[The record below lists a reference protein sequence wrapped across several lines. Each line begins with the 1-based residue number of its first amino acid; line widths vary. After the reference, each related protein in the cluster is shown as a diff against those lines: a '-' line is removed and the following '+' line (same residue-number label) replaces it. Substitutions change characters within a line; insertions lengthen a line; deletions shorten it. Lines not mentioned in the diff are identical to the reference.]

1 MLSDIRKMYLFG
13 FFRNFFLIGA
23 ISVPFFLE
31 WGKLNYTQMFILQ
44 SWFSF
49 WLFILEI
56 PTGAIADRFGRKT
69 SIVLGGFIASVGI
82 FIYSLV
88 PNFMLFLIAEFLA
101 ALGGALISGADRA
114 LIYDK
119 LKQMKQVKQAKY
131 VFSNYTIANTLG
143 VIVALPL
150 GSYIAGSMIWAHP
163 SNYSFVMA
171 YNSIP
176 LFFSSIVALFVKE
189 PKKSTKINEN
199 YFLIAKKGL
208 EYFINHKILRTLA
221 LDLILISAMTFYIY
235 WLYQPLL
242 KNVGV
247 DVKYFGFVGAAF
259 NIFEI
264 ILLRNLKFIEKHFN
278 NRNIIFLTAA
288 IPGLMYV
295 LLGFFQNIILL
306 IFGLLLIVGFKEL
319 RRPIFE
325 HYINKLI
332 PNKQRATIL
341 SSISMLERMVIAVV
355 YPIVGILTDY
365 SLNFA
370 LIILGTLTLVLTFL
384 SRVTKEMFDG

>member
-1 MLSDIRKMYLFG
+1 M
-13 FFRNFFLIGA
+13 
-23 ISVPFFLE
+23 
-31 WGKLNYTQMFILQ
+31 
-44 SWFSF
+44 
-49 WLFILEI
+49 
-56 PTGAIADRFGRKT
+56 
-69 SIVLGGFIASVGI
+69 
-82 FIYSLV
+82 
-88 PNFMLFLIAEFLA
+88 
-101 ALGGALISGADRA
+101 
-114 LIYDK
+114 
-119 LKQMKQVKQAKY
+119 
-131 VFSNYTIANTLG
+131 
-143 VIVALPL
+143 
-150 GSYIAGSMIWAHP
+150 
-163 SNYSFVMA
+163 
-171 YNSIP
+171 
-176 LFFSSIVALFVKE
+176 
-189 PKKSTKINEN
+189 
-199 YFLIAKKGL
+199 
-208 EYFINHKILRTLA
+208 RTLA